1 MIIRSILLSKLH
13 HANIFFAFCF
23 PQTQSEKNKWGK
35 NENEIKKG
43 SAIHASQSPAGYYLV
58 LNCELQTQAVL
69 KGEQKGKADGFL
81 LHPVTF
87 SRMNAANA
95 AYAPFSPAGISRA
108 NDPFSVILREILDPH
123 PPSCSRGLNTHTQE
137 QGKELPKY
145 FHQSKSL
152 GLHRAHLH
160 RNPTGPRP
168 GVTVTPL
175 LLLLIFFRL
184 WMFFQQT
191 LLLMGGKWPLLYVTW
206 EKECEGG
213 SYTE

>member
-1 MIIRSILLSKLH
+1 MHRKHTQKRQLRPRSEASYYPSCNMQISSLH
-13 HANIFFAFCF
+13 SAFCKHRVKKI
-23 PQTQSEKNKWGK
+23 SGGGNEKEG
-35 NENEIKKG
+35 KKG

-69 KGEQKGKADGFL
+69 KEEQKEKADGFL

-87 SRMNAANA
+87 SQMNAANV
-95 AYAPFSPAGISRA
+95 AYAPFSPAGIPHA

-123 PPSCSRGLNTHTQE
+123 PPSCSRGQNTHTGE

-145 FHQSKSL
+145 FHQSKPL

-160 RNPTGPRP
+160 RNPTGPRA

-175 LLLLIFFRL
+175 LLLLLFF
-184 WMFFQQT
+184 
-191 LLLMGGKWPLLYVTW
+191 
-206 EKECEGG
+206 
-213 SYTE
+213 